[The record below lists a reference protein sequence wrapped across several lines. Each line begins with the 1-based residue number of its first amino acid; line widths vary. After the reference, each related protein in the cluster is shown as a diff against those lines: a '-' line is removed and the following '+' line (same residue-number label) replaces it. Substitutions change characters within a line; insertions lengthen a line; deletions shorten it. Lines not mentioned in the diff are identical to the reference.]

1 MQTPLSYHL
10 LHRLIIVLVV
20 LAGTFQYTIGA
31 EANVP
36 TQLLLEP
43 GSVARIAI
51 TGSLPQGG
59 DVAITIRYNPSVM
72 QIIGARGSETYAIRC
87 AEPQRSEPVIES
99 STRAYVTIRCA
110 FSVGV
115 TNDTLVALD
124 VQGVLGTGSIG
135 ALGVDSIAINDVPV
149 LDLAANEC
157 EVRRGGGSRGGFT
170 ITQGI
175 TGTYP
180 NPFRDRTRVV
190 FVMRAPGT
198 VSCALRT
205 YQGRIVTS
213 VAPMEAT
220 AGENAIDLNVIAW
233 EIAAGAYVVT
243 ITTDEGTFYHPVT
256 VMK

>member
-1 MQTPLSYHL
+1 MQTPLSDHL
-10 LHRLIIVLVV
+10 WHRLIIVLVV
-20 LAGTFQYTIGA
+20 LAGTFQHAIGA

-36 TQLLLEP
+36 TQLFLEP
-43 GSVARIAI
+43 GTIARIAV

-59 DVAITIRYNPSVM
+59 DVAITIRYNPSVVR
-72 QIIGARGSETYAIRC
+72 IIGARGSDTYAVRC
-87 AEPQRSEPVIES
+87 IAPVRSEPVIES
-99 STRAYVTIRCA
+99 STRAYITIRCMG
-110 FSVGV
+110 SVGV
-115 TNDTLVALD
+115 TNDTIVALD
-124 VQGVLGTGSIG
+124 VQGVLGTDSIG
-135 ALGVDSIAINDVPV
+135 TLGVDAIEINDVPV
-149 LDLAANEC
+149 VDLVANEC
-157 EVRRGGGSRGGFT
+157 EVRRGGGSRGAFT

-220 AGENAIDLNVIAW
+220 AGENAIELNVIAW
-233 EIAAGAYVVT
+233 ELAAGAYVVT
-243 ITTDEGTFYHPVT
+243 ITTDEGTYYHPVT